1 MLTAAFIVLAIIIT
15 VAVGYLAWR
24 AIDKMLPPDD
34 RDKPG

>member
-24 AIDKMLPPDD
+24 TVDKMLPTDD
-34 RDKPG
+34 RDKP